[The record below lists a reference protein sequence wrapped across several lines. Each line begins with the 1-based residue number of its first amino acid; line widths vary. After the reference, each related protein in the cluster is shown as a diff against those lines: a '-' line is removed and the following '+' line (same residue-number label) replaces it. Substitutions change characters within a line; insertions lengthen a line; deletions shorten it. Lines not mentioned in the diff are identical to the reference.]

1 MPGEFF
7 NSWRVRRAR
16 SIFDCMLKYSFMENC
31 ARTSGV
37 LCVMRIKI
45 VAVVHHELDF
55 NFCGSAVISI
65 TY

>member
-1 MPGEFF
+1 MSGEFF
-7 NSWRVRRAR
+7 NSWRVRSTRF
-16 SIFDCMLKYSFMENC
+16 IFDCMLKYSFMENC
-31 ARTSGV
+31 ARTSGA

-45 VAVVHHELDF
+45 VAVVHHEVDF